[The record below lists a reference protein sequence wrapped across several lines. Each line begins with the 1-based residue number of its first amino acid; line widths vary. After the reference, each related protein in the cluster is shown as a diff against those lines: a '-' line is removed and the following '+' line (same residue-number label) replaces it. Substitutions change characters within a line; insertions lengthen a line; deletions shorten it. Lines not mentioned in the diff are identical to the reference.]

1 MLYLN
6 NKINITRDNRV
17 MGCDQRVGFCTKFP
31 IINTIKRLIKGYVRI
46 TTIKDKKRCTFF
58 MGFKNFACR

>member
-1 MLYLN
+1 MFFLN

-31 IINTIKRLIKGYVRI
+31 IINTIKRLIKGYARMI
-46 TTIKDKKRCTFF
+46 SSKDKKGCIFF
-58 MGFKNFACR
+58 MDFKNFACR

>member
-1 MLYLN
+1 M
-6 NKINITRDNRV
+6 RDNRV